1 MITMELSSLDTTR
14 PPENESD
21 LVIFDDDGTG
31 QLRQQETPDLAAFLS
46 SSRHYSTQVIFTK
59 HGLLQESP
67 DLAKLPADFRRTF
80 EADLN
85 GSFHNEYIFNGNEMT
100 NHVSWSM
107 FKIKLVKS
115 PIAYKWLE
123 PSIFVDWDIEANR
136 QRIFFVDV
144 PSTQRKQ
151 IVNKF
156 PTQNMRDRNPYI
168 WHAVFA
174 HEIAH
179 LYETSFWNQR
189 DVIRNVE
196 KLRNASSKNLP
207 IFLKGLNDS
216 ARHAV
221 HLNETMEVA
230 DHTMNRLLAEHVRWR
245 SEFQT
250 YVSDGEANA
259 IRCTYLQT
267 DQKLAFVGKEIHSTR
282 VRAKTLTDR
291 LASEIQLAN
300 TLVSHEM
307 SKHTRYDSMVMR
319 TLSFVGMIYLP
330 GTFVSGIYGSN
341 FFDFQ
346 SGEKESWEMSHE
358 FWQYWAVT
366 IPLTLATFVVWALWH
381 YRAKLGFWRKGKQ
394 DENNMV

>member
-1 MITMELSSLDTTR
+1 
-14 PPENESD
+14 
-21 LVIFDDDGTG
+21 
-31 QLRQQETPDLAAFLS
+31 
-46 SSRHYSTQVIFTK
+46 
-59 HGLLQESP
+59 
-67 DLAKLPADFRRTF
+67 
-80 EADLN
+80 
-85 GSFHNEYIFNGNEMT
+85 
-100 NHVSWSM
+100 M

-168 WHAVFA
+168 WHA
-174 HEIAH
+174 
-179 LYETSFWNQR
+179 
-189 DVIRNVE
+189 
-196 KLRNASSKNLP
+196 LRNASSKNLP

-245 SEFQT
+245 SELQT